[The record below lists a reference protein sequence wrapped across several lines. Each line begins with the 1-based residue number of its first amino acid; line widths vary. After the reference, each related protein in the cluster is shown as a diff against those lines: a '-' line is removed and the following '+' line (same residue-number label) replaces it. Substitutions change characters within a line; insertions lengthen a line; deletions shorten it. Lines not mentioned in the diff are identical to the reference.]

1 MDIVTKDVSCL
12 SDTKVARGL
21 KRFCGTQFPIINP
34 SENSNQVDFELR
46 GTGLHK
52 IPTGCVEF
60 KRELKRWFVKTIKPV
75 SFQLLQN
82 VNNLYSH
89 QVRMDLYAGGTMNYG
104 DFLLRCGHSV
114 RSVDGLSILLSQ
126 LYNDMENKSLQ
137 KTVKK
142 HIEHLPMQMKW
153 HVDTV
158 EGLTYLATALRRYY
172 SH

>member
-1 MDIVTKDVSCL
+1 MDAITKDVSCL
-12 SDTKVARGL
+12 SDTKMAQEL
-21 KRFCGTQFPIINP
+21 KRFCGTRFPVINP
-34 SENSNQVDFELR
+34 SEYPNQIDFELR

-52 IPTGCVEF
+52 IPAGCVEF
-60 KRELKRWFVKTIKPV
+60 KREEKRWYVKTIKSV

-89 QVRMDLYAGGTMNYG
+89 QVRMELDADGTMHYG
-104 DFLLRCGHSV
+104 DFLLKCGQ
-114 RSVDGLSILLSQ
+114 RAREGNGLSILLSQ

-142 HIEHLPMQMKW
+142 HIEYLPMQMKW